1 MGIFVEVTCTLQST
15 ARQWLHAAKQS
26 LMRNN
31 VKMFVTFNPSA
42 ARVFSTRHKIDI
54 IIEYCFAYIRSV
66 QKGYGL
72 EVSCDSHRNIAHAF
86 LALDVVRSLK
96 RLQTRFLQR
105 LNPSF
110 SPMKSRF

>member
-42 ARVFSTRHKIDI
+42 ARVFQLATKSILL
-54 IIEYCFAYIRSV
+54 S
-66 QKGYGL
+66 
-72 EVSCDSHRNIAHAF
+72 NIALPIYVVYKRATAWKFHAI
-86 LALDVVRSLK
+86 A
-96 RLQTRFLQR
+96 TAI
-105 LNPSF
+105 
-110 SPMKSRF
+110 SPMPF